1 MATASLPSPQA
12 PGLPQLPQNT
22 GSLLLGFWDVQLR
35 ICATVVDLVSRVN
48 PFLPK
53 EKMWL
58 DAMAAL
64 QREIRDYSAEEN
76 LRPSNPL
83 LGLQNGLNPYHLFLE
98 WQKTRKFFFEAML
111 IQIKRLKLVFP
122 LLAPHLQQSENYIRA
137 NLAFTF
143 TFHRPDWNL
152 DFAHETVES
161 LDFADIVK
169 FEAPSENPNGRNM
182 LLIAPMSGHFATL
195 LRKTIES
202 LHREWYTVYI
212 TDWKSPFDVPK
223 DKWEF
228 TIDRYTTEVLHAY
241 AAVEKDGWVFDVLA
255 ICQPSPE
262 TLTATTFAETH
273 NLPKPRSLA
282 LMAGPI
288 DVSQS
293 PTKVNEASGKL
304 NDKVLDSFRLTIP
317 SGKNIWA
324 GRSVYP
330 APLQILSFI
339 STKPEEHMW
348 NYNTLAFKTTPLSPE
363 EEKMLAFY
371 EEYFAVMDLPHEFY
385 RDTVK
390 QVFRGNNW
398 AKGKVDYNW
407 EEVDFSAMT
416 TPLMTIEWGRDDIC
430 GIGQTEAAQKLT
442 NPSHSLHI
450 VLPDAGHYGTF
461 AGKDFRGIVLPAFDG
476 FYQSLE
482 EGSEDWKKVY
492 PKLRAVT

>member
-1 MATASLPSPQA
+1 
-12 PGLPQLPQNT
+12 
-22 GSLLLGFWDVQLR
+22 
-35 ICATVVDLVSRVN
+35 
-48 PFLPK
+48 
-53 EKMWL
+53 MWL
-58 DAMAAL
+58 DAMTAL
-64 QREIRDYSAEEN
+64 QTEIQNYNSEEN
-76 LRPSNPL
+76 LVPNNPL
-83 LGLQNGLNPYHLFLE
+83 LYAQNGLNPYHVFLE
-98 WQKTRKFFFEAML
+98 WQKTRKFFFEAAL
-111 IQIKRLKLVFP
+111 VHIKRLKLVFP
-122 LLAPHLQQSENYIRA
+122 ILAPQFQQMENYIRA

-152 DFAHETVES
+152 DFTHETIAS

-202 LHREWYTVYI
+202 LHKEWYTVYI

-228 TIDRYTTEVLHAY
+228 SIDRYTTEVLNAY
-241 AAVEKDGWVFDVLA
+241 ASVGKDGGTFDVLA

-262 TLTATTFAETH
+262 ALTATTYAETH
-273 NLPKPRSLA
+273 NLPRPRSLA

-304 NDKVLDSFRLTIP
+304 DDKVLNSMKLTIP
-317 SGKNIWA
+317 RGKNAGA

-330 APLQILSFI
+330 APLQILLFI
-339 STKPEEHMW
+339 STKSEEHRK
-348 NYNTLAFKTTPLSPE
+348 NYNSLAYKTTPLTPE

-371 EEYFAVMDLPHEFY
+371 REFFAVMDLPHELY
-385 RDTVK
+385 RETVK
-390 QVFRGNNW
+390 EVFRGNEW
-398 AKGKVDYNW
+398 ATGKVDYNW

-416 TPLMTIEWGRDDIC
+416 TPLMTIEWGRDNIC
-430 GIGQTEAAQKLT
+430 GIGQTEAAQNLT
-442 NPSHSLHI
+442 NPSRSLHI

-461 AGKDFRGIVLPAFDG
+461 AGKDFWDIVLPAFDE

-482 EGSEDWKKVY
+482 KESEDWKKVY
-492 PKLRAVT
+492 PELRAVA